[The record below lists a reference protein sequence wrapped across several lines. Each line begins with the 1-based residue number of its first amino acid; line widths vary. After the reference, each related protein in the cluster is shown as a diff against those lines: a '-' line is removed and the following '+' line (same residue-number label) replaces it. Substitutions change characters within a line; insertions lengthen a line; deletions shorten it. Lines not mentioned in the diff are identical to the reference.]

1 MTPDYLAAYIRE
13 AYSAWANWS
22 FTGPLIWYAYRDAGT
37 NASDIEDHFGVTYA
51 DLTSKEPALSTITS
65 VLHGG

>member
-22 FTGPLIWYAYRDAGT
+22 FTGPLIWYAYRDSGT
-37 NASDIEDHFGVTYA
+37 DPTNIEDHFGVTYA
-51 DLTSKEPALSTITS
+51 DLTPKEPALSTITS
-65 VLHGG
+65 ILHG